1 MNQEQ
6 LDTLR
11 PYLVGAGKPNA
22 DGELELHCPLHH
34 DVKRSASINLEKGV
48 WHCFAG
54 CGGGDI
60 RELLLRRR
68 EWVPPPAAGSRPNAA
83 RGNGRPP
90 QALEEGMVKQWA
102 TALRRLRMPRSR
114 IKKMRGL
121 NENTLRT
128 YEIGWDA
135 KQKAYSIPV
144 RLVDDTLVNVRFY
157 DPAPPEERRKIW
169 SVPGHG
175 SPQLYPLSQLL
186 DDPREIVV
194 CEGEMDAL
202 LTIQHGFH
210 AITRTASAITW
221 HQEWARYFKGRV
233 VYICHDM
240 DKAGHQGNQLVG
252 HALAKVAKE
261 IRIITLP
268 YEKTEKHGKDL
279 TDFWHDHNATTFRR
293 LMEQA
298 RPIAV
303 EVAPIG
309 ESPMESNIL
318 AASNAE
324 NVGKPLTFPVTIKGR
339 KDPGYSL
346 PAQVEF
352 SCDVEEAERCANCP
366 LNAGAKD
373 ISIPA
378 NDPMLLEMIDITKKQ
393 MNGVLKEYMGI
404 ACKRV
409 AVHVQ
414 ARQSV
419 EVLYGRPSV
428 DAAPSNDGA
437 GDYKTIK
444 ITSSGKHDTM
454 PNTTVQVIG
463 SLYPNPR
470 SQSNEF
476 LAWQVL
482 PVRTSIDAYEP
493 DAATLRALRR
503 FQPRKGERPLHKA
516 GSIAK
521 EMALQVT
528 HIYGRPHMHVL
539 MDLTWHSAL
548 AFNVD
553 KEMHVT
559 RGWLDT
565 LLVGDTRTGKS
576 EAAQR
581 LSEHYM
587 CGEIVACE
595 AATYAGIVGGAQQ
608 FNQSWTVTWGAVP
621 LNDRRLV
628 VLDEVG
634 GLTREE
640 IAKLS
645 SVRSSGI
652 AEIQMIAQERTRAR
666 TRLLWLANPR
676 NGRMSDYTYG
686 VQAIQPLIGN
696 PEDIARFDLAM
707 TAHSSEVG
715 ADEINKPHEAPPARY
730 DSEACHALIR
740 WIWSRSPDQIVW
752 TADAANALLK
762 SAVELSQKYIEVPP
776 LVQGANVRY
785 KLARVA
791 TALAA
796 RTFSCDQTYERLIVT
811 RDHVQDAVTFINY
824 LYEMPTFGYAELSAN
839 RIETLAK
846 AEQEVGT
853 VSRYIGSYAGLGPF
867 LSEHNTF
874 ARGDLEAFM
883 GLDHSGANGLIN
895 TLWNYKMIRMETGG
909 QIQTEPALNNILRSN
924 GDAAGS

>member
-1 MNQEQ
+1 MNQDQ
-6 LDTLR
+6 IAALR
-11 PYLVGAGKPNA
+11 PYMVGKPNA
-22 DGELELHCPLHH
+22 EGEWSMHCPLHP
-34 DVKRSASINLEKGV
+34 DAKRSASLNVNTGKYY
-48 WHCFAG
+48 CFAG
-54 CGGGDI
+54 CGGGDV
-60 RELLLRRR
+60 RELLLRRK
-68 EWVPPPAAGSRPNAA
+68 EWVPPPTTGYSKPRANIS
-83 RGNGRPP
+83 RPP
-90 QALEEGMVKQWA
+90 QNLDDSMVKQWA
-102 TALRRLRMPRSR
+102 AALRRLARPRSR
-114 IKKMRGL
+114 IKRMRGL
-121 NENTLRT
+121 NEHTLRT
-128 YEIGWDA
+128 FDIGWDA
-135 KQKAYSIPV
+135 NQKAYCIPV
-144 RLVDDTLVNVRFY
+144 RLADDTLVNVRFY
-157 DPAPPEERRKIW
+157 DPEPPEERRKIW

-175 SPQLYPLSQLL
+175 SPMLYPLSQLL

-202 LTIQHGFH
+202 LTIQHGFR
-210 AITRTASAITW
+210 AITRTASATTW
-221 HQEWARYFKGRV
+221 NPDWARYFKGRV

-240 DKAGHQGNQLVG
+240 DKAGQQGNQLVG

-261 IRIITLP
+261 IRVIQLP
-268 YEKTEKHGKDL
+268 YKVTEKHGKDL

-298 RPIAV
+298 RPVAV
-303 EVAPIG
+303 EVAPID
-309 ESPMESNIL
+309 EAPMEANL
-318 AASNAE
+318 LDASNAE

-346 PAQVEF
+346 PAKVEF
-352 SCDVEEAERCANCP
+352 SCDVEEAERCSGCP
-366 LNAGAKD
+366 LNAGAKE

-409 AVHVQ
+409 TVHVQ

-419 EVLYGRPSV
+419 EVLFGRPSV
-428 DAAPSNDGA
+428 DIAPSHDGA

-476 LAWQVL
+476 LAWQAL

-503 FQPRKGERPLHKA
+503 FQPRKGQRPLHKL
-516 GSIAK
+516 GLIAQ

-528 HIYGRPHMHVL
+528 QIYGRLYMHAL

-548 AFNVD
+548 AFNVG
-553 KEMHVT
+553 KEMHVS

-565 LLVGDTRTGKS
+565 LIIGDTRTGKS

-581 LSEHYM
+581 LSQHYL
-587 CGEIVACE
+587 CGEVVACE
-595 AATYAGIVGGAQQ
+595 AATYAGIVGGVQQ
-608 FNQSWTVTWGAVP
+608 ISNSWTVTWGAVP

-676 NGRMSDYTYG
+676 NCRMSDYTYG
-686 VQAIQPLIGN
+686 VQAIEPLIGN

-707 TAHSSEVG
+707 TVHSEDVS
-715 ADEINKPHEAPPARY
+715 ADEINKEHEAPPAKF

-740 WIWSRSPDQIVW
+740 WIWSRTPDQIVW
-752 TADAANALLK
+752 TDDAKAALLAASVK
-762 SAVELSQKYIEVPP
+762 LSQRYIEIPP
-776 LVQGANVRY
+776 LIQGANVRY
-785 KLARVA
+785 KLARIA
-791 TALAA
+791 TALAG

-811 RDHVQDAVTFINY
+811 KDHVEDAVLFVNSI
-824 LYEMPTFGYAELSAN
+824 YELPSFGYAELSAN
-839 RIETLAK
+839 RLETLAK
-846 AEQEVGT
+846 AANESDRVT
-853 VSRYIGSYAGLGPF
+853 RYVASYTGLGPF
-867 LSEHNTF
+867 LTAHNTF
-874 ARGDLEAFM
+874 ARAELEAFM
-883 GLDHSGANGLIN
+883 GLDHNGANGLIN
-895 TLWNYKMIRMETGG
+895 TLWNYKMIRMEPGG
-909 QIQTEPALNNILRSN
+909 RIQTEPALNNILRN
-924 GDAAGS
+924 GDSGT